1 MPALTQTLLALGQ
14 YDRAPDQQALT
25 ERIGIF
31 LHKYESMPMA
41 DMDMGVLVDEFV
53 QILNEYGVSVPASLP
68 MLGRSLLV
76 IQGMLTSVSPDANV
90 IEIVAE
96 YVKITALSRERFEKK
111 VKTIE

>member
-41 DMDMGVLVDEFV
+41 DMDMGVLCGRVRADPER
-53 QILNEYGVSVPASLP
+53 IRRVSCPPRAD
-68 MLGRSLLV
+68 
-76 IQGMLTSVSPDANV
+76 DARAQLARHSGHAH
-90 IEIVAE
+90 ERVAG
-96 YVKITALSRERFEKK
+96 RERHRDRGGVRQEHRPEPR
-111 VKTIE
+111 TH